1 MSVRPPTITNVT
13 TTTPENK
20 YSYHPFDVLLA
31 YALAISFALLAN
43 ILGIFAYISNN
54 ASHVN
59 SFSSIFCTTYGI
71 HISGLNAH
79 EKLGE
84 LPLDPK
90 VARRKLSWYERG
102 IEGAGAYGFHL
113 V

>member
-1 MSVRPPTITNVT
+1 MTNVT
-13 TTTPENK
+13 TTTPKNI

-43 ILGIFAYISNN
+43 ILGIFAYIFNN
-54 ASHVN
+54 ASHEN
-59 SFSSIFCTTYGI
+59 SFSSIVCTTYGI
-71 HISGLNAH
+71 HISGLRAH
-79 EKLGE
+79 EKLGK

-90 VARRKLSWYERG
+90 VAKRKLSWYMRDN
-102 IEGAGAYGFHL
+102 EGAGGYGFHL

>member
-1 MSVRPPTITNVT
+1 MTNVT
-13 TTTPENK
+13 TTTPDNI

-43 ILGIFAYISNN
+43 ILGLFAYFAND
-54 ASHVN
+54 ASYDN
-59 SFSSIFCTTYGI
+59 SFSSIAFTTHGI
-71 HISGLNAH
+71 HISGLSAH

-90 VARRKLSWYERG
+90 VARRKLSWYMRDNAE
-102 IEGAGAYGFHL
+102 AGGYGFHL